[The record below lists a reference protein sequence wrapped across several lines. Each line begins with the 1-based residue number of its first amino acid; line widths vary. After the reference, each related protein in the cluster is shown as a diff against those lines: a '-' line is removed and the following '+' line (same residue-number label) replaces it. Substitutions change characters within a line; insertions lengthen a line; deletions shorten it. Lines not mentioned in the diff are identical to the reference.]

1 MPEAP
6 DESLRE
12 LLHQSTQRLVRAV
25 DGMTDDQWGGQS
37 LLPGWTRAHVVA
49 HLTLNAEGLDAA
61 LTGIVQGDKVPMYA
75 SQEARDGDIEQLAAA
90 GPSQLRTRFLG
101 SVTGFAD
108 AVAAL
113 PEEQWA
119 TTIERVPGGRTFPSR
134 AIPGM
139 RLREIEI
146 HHADLARDYTRANWS
161 TEFSGRLLD
170 AMAKRTAWAHPFRAR
185 ANDADRTWQYGESDA
200 SGAGGPT
207 VSGTAA
213 DLGWWLSGRGDG
225 VGLTSDDGELPRIE
239 AW

>member
-1 MPEAP
+1 MPDAP
-6 DESLRE
+6 DESLRD

-25 DGMTDDQWGGQS
+25 DGMADDEWSGQS

-61 LTGIVQGDKVPMYA
+61 LTGIVQGDQVPMYV
-75 SQEARDGDIEQLAAA
+75 SQDARDGDIDQLATAD
-90 GPSQLRTRFLG
+90 PSRLRTRFLG

-113 PEEQWA
+113 PGDQSA
-119 TTIERVPGGRTFPSR
+119 TTIARVPGGRTFPVG

-146 HHADLARDYTRANWS
+146 HHADLSLDYTRANWS
-161 TEFSGRLLD
+161 TDFSGRLLD
-170 AMAKRTAWAHPFRAR
+170 AMAKRTTWAHPFRAR
-185 ANDADRTWQYGESDA
+185 ATDADRTWQYGEGDA
-200 SGAGGPT
+200 TGAGGPT

-225 VGLTSDDGELPRIE
+225 VGLTSDDSELPGIE